1 MDQAVLDALQRW
13 PDVPAVYGWLSLD
26 KRGRWRLHP
35 DQGAAQAIT
44 NPQILA
50 FMDRNYAADAAG
62 RWFFQNGPQR
72 VYVDLPGAPYILR
85 LDDRARGLVSHNGLA
100 VHTVR
105 HWWLDDSGQL
115 WAETDLGPGLLD
127 DRDLQAV
134 LDRLVLDDG
143 RPLLEAPEALQSPRI
158 VRGLGG
164 LAPLAPAEA
173 AGLPGRLG
181 FVARPR
187 PGGRC

>member
-62 RWFFQNGPQR
+62 CWFFQNGPQR
-72 VYVDLPGAPYILR
+72 VYVDLLGAPYILR
-85 LDDRARGLVSHNGLA
+85 LDDSARAWSATTASRSVPSGIGGWMTAASSGPRPIWGRGCSMTGICKPCWIA
-100 VHTVR
+100 WSWTT
-105 HWWLDDSGQL
+105 
-115 WAETDLGPGLLD
+115 A
-127 DRDLQAV
+127 
-134 LDRLVLDDG
+134 
-143 RPLLEAPEALQSPRI
+143 APCWMHPRRCKPRSPC
-158 VRGLGG
+158 G
-164 LAPLAPAEA
+164 AWA
-173 AGLPGRLG
+173 AGR
-181 FVARPR
+181 R
-187 PGGRC
+187 